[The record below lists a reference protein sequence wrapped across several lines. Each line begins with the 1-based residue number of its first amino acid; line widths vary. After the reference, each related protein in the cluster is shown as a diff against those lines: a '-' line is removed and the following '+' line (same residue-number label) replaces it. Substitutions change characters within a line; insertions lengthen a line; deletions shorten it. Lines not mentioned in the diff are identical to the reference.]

1 MTKTDKMSSYGL
13 YLQSLRVEKGISI
26 EQVAAETR
34 IRAEILRSIEAED
47 YDNLPDD
54 VFVKGFLQSYAQ
66 AIGADSRE
74 VLRRFEARRR
84 AQTPVQALPSIDEA
98 PGQRRL
104 WLTLVWVAALMAGLV
119 GGTFLIYQLVY
130 QGGGTDVHQQQAP
143 RETEGAEPAAQ
154 PTPPAAPSKAVPS
167 ETEPPAVA
175 PPEAAPQAAK
185 PEDAQPQAARKTAV
199 QPPASAQEATQE
211 NAAESEAARY
221 KLEIV
226 CDEDT
231 WLKVIVDNAP
241 AEEYFLKPGDKL
253 QLAAKSTYNLLIGN
267 AGGVSL
273 QLDGQ
278 PVPVPGKSGEV
289 VTLQLP

>member
-1 MTKTDKMSSYGL
+1 MTRTDKMSSYGL

-47 YDNLPDD
+47 HDNLPDD

-84 AQTPVQALPSIDEA
+84 VQTPVQALPSIEA
-98 PGQRRL
+98 PRQGRL
-104 WLTLVWVAALMAGLV
+104 WLTLVWVVALMAGLV

-143 RETEGAEPAAQ
+143 RETEVAEP
-154 PTPPAAPSKAVPS
+154 
-167 ETEPPAVA
+167 VA
-175 PPEAAPQAAK
+175 PPTPEAAPAKAAPTKAVKPEAVQREAAK
-185 PEDAQPQAARKTAV
+185 PEAAQPKPAQETAA
-199 QPPASAQEATQE
+199 QPPASTEEVPQE
-211 NAAESEAARY
+211 NASGTESARY

-241 AEEYFLKPGDKL
+241 AEEYFLKPGDRL
-253 QLAAKSTYNLLIGN
+253 QLAAKINYNLLIGN